1 MAQVEGGELLVLQRG
16 QESTQK
22 SSDEGATSNQNNRSG
37 WSDGPWWRSGSGKR
51 RLGSVAGLVEGTK
64 LVKAS
69 AEGYATDYYAARG
82 GMEAA
87 AKAATEVLSESN
99 PVRCSDIFLAF
110 QAIQHE
116 QGQALFGG
124 ASTSPGSS
132 GENEKAKQDAEEKE
146 ELISFAI
153 YLHDPIHGI
162 TFFTL
167 TQSLPS
173 QWTSWLMPSSSSGHD
188 STTLSTDIASIIQ
201 TGGVDPREWVAE
213 WLEET
218 ITLGVGVVAQRYVA
232 RRMGV
237 GVTGQTGET
246 ALEGG
251 KRYGVEEA
259 GGGEGARVL

>member
-22 SSDEGATSNQNNRSG
+22 SSADEAISGGSNRSG
-37 WSDGPWWRSGSGKR
+37 WSDGPWWRSGSER
-51 RLGSVAGLVEGTK
+51 RSLGSVGGLNEGTK
-64 LVKAS
+64 LAKAC
-69 AEGYATDYYAARG
+69 AEGYANDYYSARG

-116 QGQALFGG
+116 QDAALFGG
-124 ASTSPGSS
+124 TSAPTEAGNQ
-132 GENEKAKQDAEEKE
+132 EEKAEKKDSEEKE
-146 ELISFAI
+146 DLISFAI

-162 TFFTL
+162 TFSTV

-173 QWTSWLMPSSSSGHD
+173 QWTSWLSTAGNKNSSA
-188 STTLSTDIASIIQ
+188 LPAEIATVIH

-218 ITLGVGVVAQRYVA
+218 LTLGIGIVAQRYVA

-237 GVTGQTGET
+237 GVKGQNAGEA

-259 GGGEGARVL
+259 GGGEGARAL

>member
-1 MAQVEGGELLVLQRG
+1 MTQVEGGELLVLQRG

-22 SSDEGATSNQNNRSG
+22 SSGDEAISGGSNRSG
-37 WSDGPWWRSGSGKR
+37 WSDGPWWRSGSER
-51 RLGSVAGLVEGTK
+51 RSLGSVGGLNEGTK
-64 LVKAS
+64 LAKAS
-69 AEGYATDYYAARG
+69 AEGYANDYYSARG
-82 GMEAA
+82 GVEAA

-116 QGQALFGG
+116 QDAALFGG
-124 ASTSPGSS
+124 TSAPTEAGNQ
-132 GENEKAKQDAEEKE
+132 EEKAEKKDSEEKE
-146 ELISFAI
+146 DLISFAI

-162 TFFTL
+162 TFSTV

-173 QWTSWLMPSSSSGHD
+173 QWTSWLSTAGNKNSSA
-188 STTLSTDIASIIQ
+188 LPAEIATIIH

-218 ITLGVGVVAQRYVA
+218 LTLGVGIVAQRYVA

-237 GVTGQTGET
+237 GVKGPSAGEV